1 MSTTY
6 FKLEGGRELE
16 RALGELSK
24 ATAKAVVRR
33 VLLDAAEPI
42 RAQAEANAP
51 VRSSGKKTFR
61 LSKGGAL
68 LERRRGALKMH
79 VGKGTRLSK
88 NQARLNRKLGKS
100 EVEVY
105 VGTRDRIG
113 RLVEFGTQGTR
124 PQPFLRRAWL
134 AEGGQRAVTRI
145 GSGLGVE
152 IDRAARRAARR
163 TARLA
168 AKG

>member
-1 MSTTY
+1 MSKTY

-16 RALGELSK
+16 RALGELK
-24 ATAKAVVRR
+24 TATAKAVARR

-61 LSKGGAL
+61 LVKDGPVL
-68 LERRRGALKMH
+68 QRRRGALKMH
-79 VGKGTRLSK
+79 IGKGTRLSK

-113 RLVEFGTQGTR
+113 RLVEFGTEDTR

-134 AEGGQRAVTRI
+134 AEGGQRSVTRI
-145 GSGLGVE
+145 AEGLRVE
-152 IDRAARRAARR
+152 FDKATRRAARR
-163 TARLA
+163 TAKLA
-168 AKG
+168 AKR